1 MYYKLRRWMYMNT
14 PPEQRSLLQRTATP
28 LGNNCWSLNP
38 AVARLFAMIENIAL
52 SPNAIANI
60 RMDAI

>member
-1 MYYKLRRWMYMNT
+1 MYMNT
-14 PPEQRSLLQRTATP
+14 PPEQRILLHRTATP
-28 LGNNCWSLNP
+28 LGNNCWSLDP
-38 AVARLFAMIENIAL
+38 AVTRLFAMTENITL